1 MFFCYWNDCCFQIA
15 IYSRYI
21 WCVCIENV
29 CLRIAIRNNKCPFTF
44 CFRTIY
50 LWQIVLSFFYL
61 FISIHPSNLMMISE
75 IFQYWNDYCFS
86 VCSSNTNVEKIVIQC
101 VCVCVCVYC
110 GIKWKI
116 CLWNKQFLLS
126 FSMPV
131 TNLSILVNKTNSNN
145 KKKIDNKNQL
155 KIWWFLF
162 IFNAKMIA
170 FGNILVIETICNY
183 QSQIYVQQNDKV
195 IHLFSFCSFF
205 CLHFSLSNSNRQLIR
220 FFCFCCCCCRIHNY
234 TNVKISLNKINFP
247 FLNRTNNNNNNSSK
261 YHIQKIIL
269 LKNLTFFTSIQFNLS
284 LTIVKKKFCF
294 FFQLSK
300 TWFNFLIS
308 IYFFCCCIQK
318 HIHIIHVKK
327 SQG

>member
-1 MFFCYWNDCCFQIA
+1 
-15 IYSRYI
+15 
-21 WCVCIENV
+21 
-29 CLRIAIRNNKCPFTF
+29 
-44 CFRTIY
+44 
-50 LWQIVLSFFYL
+50 
-61 FISIHPSNLMMISE
+61 
-75 IFQYWNDYCFS
+75 
-86 VCSSNTNVEKIVIQC
+86 
-101 VCVCVCVYC
+101 
-110 GIKWKI
+110 
-116 CLWNKQFLLS
+116 
-126 FSMPV
+126 
-131 TNLSILVNKTNSNN
+131 
-145 KKKIDNKNQL
+145 
-155 KIWWFLF
+155 
-162 IFNAKMIA
+162 MIA

-300 TWFNFLIS
+300 T
-308 IYFFCCCIQK
+308 
-318 HIHIIHVKK
+318 
-327 SQG
+327 